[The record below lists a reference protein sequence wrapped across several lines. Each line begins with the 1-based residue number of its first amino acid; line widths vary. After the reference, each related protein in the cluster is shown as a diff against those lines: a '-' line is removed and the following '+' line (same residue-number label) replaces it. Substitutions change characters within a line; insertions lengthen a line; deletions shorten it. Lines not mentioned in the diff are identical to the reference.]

1 MAVSLELEK
10 AVGDP
15 VMGIDEAGRG
25 PLAGG
30 VYAAA
35 VSVPLALAEQLLVGA
50 WSEINDSKKLTE
62 KKRERLAA
70 VIKSTDG
77 CRWAVA
83 SASPKE
89 IDELNILNATHLA
102 MRRAADEVGAEH
114 VLVDGLPV
122 KTLPH
127 AVNVV
132 KGDAK
137 SLLIAA
143 ASILAKTARD
153 ADCLRLEAL
162 YPGYGFAKHKGYPTK
177 DHMEALSRLGPCPE
191 QGTSMKNTIPM
202 LCAALFALAAFAK
215 TSTPEGWLDD
225 YDAALKKAAAENKHG
240 VIDFSGSDWCGWCKR
255 LDKEV
260 FATDEFRK
268 GAAEKYVLLMVDS
281 PSDKSLLTPE
291 AAKNNPK
298 LVEKFGIEGYP
309 TVVVLDSKGEEVLR
323 TGYQAGGPEKYLKML
338 DEEIRFAPEIKKY
351 IKPIEDVLN
360 RHDEQMRKDSD
371 AAMEK
376 VKAKFPRPDK
386 KMSKSERQKYQQ
398 DAMGYMQKIMFE
410 EVYPKY
416 VPLIEKC
423 FAEAK
428 AMKVPEALEERKK
441 ELIEGEEKRFD
452 MLRKALKEHAE
463 KKSEK

>member
-1 MAVSLELEK
+1 MAVSLEIEK
-10 AVGDP
+10 TVGDP

-77 CRWAVA
+77 CKWAVA
-83 SASPKE
+83 SANPKE

-102 MRRAADEVGAEH
+102 MRRAADGVGAEH
-114 VLVDGLPV
+114 ILVDGLPV

-127 AVNVV
+127 SVNVV

-191 QGTSMKNTIPM
+191 HRRSFGPVAN
-202 LCAALFALAAFAK
+202 
-215 TSTPEGWLDD
+215 
-225 YDAALKKAAAENKHG
+225 
-240 VIDFSGSDWCGWCKR
+240 VI
-255 LDKEV
+255 
-260 FATDEFRK
+260 
-268 GAAEKYVLLMVDS
+268 
-281 PSDKSLLTPE
+281 
-291 AAKNNPK
+291 
-298 LVEKFGIEGYP
+298 
-309 TVVVLDSKGEEVLR
+309 
-323 TGYQAGGPEKYLKML
+323 
-338 DEEIRFAPEIKKY
+338 
-351 IKPIEDVLN
+351 
-360 RHDEQMRKDSD
+360 
-371 AAMEK
+371 
-376 VKAKFPRPDK
+376 
-386 KMSKSERQKYQQ
+386 
-398 DAMGYMQKIMFE
+398 
-410 EVYPKY
+410 
-416 VPLIEKC
+416 
-423 FAEAK
+423 
-428 AMKVPEALEERKK
+428 
-441 ELIEGEEKRFD
+441 
-452 MLRKALKEHAE
+452 
-463 KKSEK
+463 